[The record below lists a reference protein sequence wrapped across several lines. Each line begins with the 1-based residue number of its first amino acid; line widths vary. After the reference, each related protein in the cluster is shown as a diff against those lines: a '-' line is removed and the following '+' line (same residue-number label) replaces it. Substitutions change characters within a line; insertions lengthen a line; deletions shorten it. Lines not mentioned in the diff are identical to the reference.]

1 MTVRARV
8 FIAGV
13 ILVAGAA
20 CGGEPMGNR
29 PTPGNL
35 TVVLAS
41 PGSSDGAVLLLVTGG
56 PVESV
61 SPAGSYQVASAAV
74 GTSTR
79 RVVVTGDIGAGDL
92 IKLRVPDVNS
102 TSYLVQVEQ
111 VADRN
116 SFALLDATAY
126 TATVRR

>member
-1 MTVRARV
+1 MSLRV
-8 FIAGV
+8 FLAVV
-13 ILVAGAA
+13 ILAAAAA
-20 CGGEPMGNR
+20 CGGEPAGPK
-29 PTPGNL
+29 PTPGDL

-61 SPAGSYQVASAAV
+61 ASVGSYQVASAVVA
-74 GTSTR
+74 TNTR
-79 RVVVTGDIGAGDL
+79 RVVVTGNIGAGDL

-102 TSYLVQVEQ
+102 TSYLIQIEQ

-116 SFALLDATAY
+116 TYALLEASAY
-126 TATVRR
+126 TATVKH